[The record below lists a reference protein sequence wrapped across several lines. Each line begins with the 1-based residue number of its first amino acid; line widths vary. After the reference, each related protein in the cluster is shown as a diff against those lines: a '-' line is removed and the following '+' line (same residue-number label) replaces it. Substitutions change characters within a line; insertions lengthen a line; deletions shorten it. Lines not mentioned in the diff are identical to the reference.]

1 MMKKRVHEGEKVI
14 AEYRTKASSSL
25 GTEATLHTLKNDSK
39 EKSDAITHLESQVEQ
54 LKKSIEFKDR
64 VIDALKTET
73 SPRSKSFKA
82 NDDVVIAAQKLEEA
96 EVLNLQLVKKM
107 EAMKK
112 EFGDKKQELRSSKA
126 EVARLEGELEKA
138 VNHSKRDQ
146 AISLRDIGSSSS
158 NSADIEKFE
167 KVIRELRRRLS
178 DVKSESEVTQQQ
190 IKGYELEVNTLRR
203 QLEQSQD
210 RNDAL
215 KEHLEAFVDRNR
227 QIGVQLAA
235 AQQANNRLAPAERP
249 SDEAAVTAAVTAERR
264 HNYRQMKGLVEQIKY
279 LRCKADRESGYRAD
293 LEFMKRFFLIKIQA
307 YQACNRAD
315 LAMLEEMGIYP
326 DYEQLSRQ
334 QGNRVSLKA
343 VGQMVVAAIRFRNRG
358 HGLREQIRMKEEV
371 KARLKR

>member
-1 MMKKRVHEGEKVI
+1 MI
-14 AEYRTKASSSL
+14 AEYRTKAASSL
-25 GTEATLHTLKNDSK
+25 GTEATLHTLKNDTK
-39 EKSDAITHLESQVEQ
+39 EKSDAIAHLESQVDQ

-73 SPRSKSFKA
+73 SPRSKSNKA
-82 NDDVVIAAQKLEEA
+82 DDDVAALRKLEDA

-112 EFGDKKQELRSSKA
+112 EFGDKKQELRLSKA
-126 EVARLEGELEKA
+126 EVARLEVELEKA
-138 VNHSKRDQ
+138 VSHSKRDQ
-146 AISLRDIGSSSS
+146 AISSREIGGSS

-190 IKGYELEVNTLRR
+190 IKGYELEVNTLRG

-210 RNDAL
+210 RNEAL

-235 AQQANNRLAPAERP
+235 AQQATKVAPAESL
-249 SDEAAVTAAVTAERR
+249 SDSAAALTAAVSAERR

-326 DYEQLSRQ
+326 DYEQLGRQ
-334 QGNRVSLKA
+334 QGSRVTLKA
-343 VGQMVVAAIRFRNRG
+343 VGQMVVAAIRFRKRG
-358 HGLREQIRMKEEV
+358 QALREQIRMKEEV